1 MSSEKKITDKIV
13 ADAVAEK
20 ARILEEAKK
29 QADSVINRA
38 KEQAAKFWKMKTFS
52 LMQKQ
57 KKQGIKKYQEQK
69 CRQKK

>member
-29 QADSVINRA
+29 QLDSVINRA
-38 KEQAAKFWKMKTFS
+38 KEQAAKFLENEDVLSDAEAEKARDKEIS
-52 LMQKQ
+52 
-57 KKQGIKKYQEQK
+57 EQK